1 MKKTAIIGATPNPNR
16 YAFMA
21 AEMLKSYGHEIIPL
35 GIKKGEMAGEE
46 IVNIR
51 NKPDTGKI
59 HTITLYIGPQNQPDW
74 YDYLIS
80 LKPKRIIFNPGT
92 ENNEF
97 VRKAR
102 KKRIEIVEAC
112 TLVMLRVGTY

>member
-1 MKKTAIIGATPNPNR
+1 MKRTAIIGATPNPNR

-21 AEMLKSYGHEIIPL
+21 AEMLSKGGHDIVPL
-35 GIKKGEMAGEE
+35 GIKKGEAAGYP
-46 IVNIR
+46 ILDIR
-51 NKPDTGKI
+51 ERPDVGKI
-59 HTITLYIGPQNQPDW
+59 HTITLYIGPRHQPEW

-92 ENNEF
+92 ENYEF
-97 VRKAR
+97 QREAR
-102 KKRIEIVEAC
+102 KNHIELVEAC